1 MEEISKLFSLKDKV
15 AVVTGGAIN
24 IGRAIT
30 LKLAAAGAQ
39 LAIIY
44 NSSTSQAEDISKKLT
59 QTGCKHFLFKADLMD
74 EDMVVKTI
82 GKVVEHFGRIDVLVN
97 NSGIFGLSMQH
108 VLEVGNWDEI
118 FNLNLKG
125 LFLCS
130 REVLKQMMK
139 QAGGGA
145 IINIASINGMHP
157 GFGMTAHYDA
167 SKGGVIAYT
176 RSLAAEVAQFG
187 IRVNA
192 VAPGLVDSENLRK
205 FAPELAEMAEKRTP
219 LKKLATPEDVAN
231 TVLFLSSMVSLHI
244 TGEIITVDGG
254 YLLT

>member
-1 MEEISKLFSLKDKV
+1 MEEIIRLFSLKDKV
-15 AVVTGGAIN
+15 AVVTGGVVN
-24 IGRAIT
+24 IGRGIS

-44 NSSTSQAEDISKKLT
+44 NSSSTQAENLSKKLSH
-59 QTGCKHFLFKADLMD
+59 TGCKHLLFKADLKN
-74 EDMVVKTI
+74 EAMVIETI
-82 GKVVEHFGRIDVLVN
+82 AKVVEHFGRIDVLVN
-97 NSGIFGLSMQH
+97 NAGIFSLSMQH
-108 VLEVGNWDEI
+108 ELDACNWDEL
-118 FNLNLKG
+118 FDLNLKG

-139 QAGGGA
+139 QAEGGT
-145 IINIASINGMHP
+145 IVNIASINGMHP

-167 SKGGVIAYT
+167 TKGGVIAYT
-176 RSLAAEVAQFG
+176 RSLAAEVAPFG

-192 VAPGLVDSENLRK
+192 VAPGLVDSENLRQ
-205 FAPELAEMAEKRTP
+205 FAPELAATVEKRTP
-219 LKKLATPEDVAN
+219 LKKLATPGDVGNA
-231 TVLFLSSMVSLHI
+231 VLFLASPASQHI